1 MNHLKGSLLNEE
13 TAESL
18 YTFHGESFVQ
28 TGVRIS
34 DDCDFHPVHSF
45 QDFIFSDGT
54 ADTELN
60 IRKSGICYDEINQ

>member
-18 YTFHGESFVQ
+18 NTFHGESFVQ

-34 DDCDFHPVHSF
+34 DVCDFHPV
-45 QDFIFSDGT
+45 
-54 ADTELN
+54 
-60 IRKSGICYDEINQ
+60 RKTKKM